1 MSSSN
6 CSSLQPKRVGKV
18 AATPYGENITP
29 EAYEWGKAY
38 RVIGAQDEEPMQVV
52 QLLGNGSIG
61 VVEEV
66 RRLDTTS
73 PTLVR
78 KRVKIS
84 VSKRLAETITQIV
97 REEISTL
104 TRLQHPNLSPSL
116 NYMRINGRLG
126 VPYTV
131 CSCFQSATVTSR
143 ISRPLQANRI

>member
-18 AATPYGENITP
+18 AATPYRENITP

-38 RVIGAQDEEPMQVV
+38 RVIGAQDEEPMQ
-52 QLLGNGSIG
+52 

-131 CSCFQSATVTSR
+131 CSRFQSATVTSR
-143 ISRPLQANRI
+143 ISRPLQANRV

>member
-38 RVIGAQDEEPMQVV
+38 RVIGAQDEEPMQ
-52 QLLGNGSIG
+52 

-131 CSCFQSATVTSR
+131 CSRFQSATVTSR
-143 ISRPLQANRI
+143 ISRPLQANRV

>member
-38 RVIGAQDEEPMQVV
+38 RVIGAQDEEPMQ
-52 QLLGNGSIG
+52 